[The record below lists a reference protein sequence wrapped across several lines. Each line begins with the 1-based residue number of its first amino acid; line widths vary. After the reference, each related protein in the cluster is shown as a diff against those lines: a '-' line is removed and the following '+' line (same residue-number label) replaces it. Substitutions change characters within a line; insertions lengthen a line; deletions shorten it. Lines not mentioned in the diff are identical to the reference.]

1 MGRFDLHSPS
11 MVCPFLFPLGLSQ
24 VTGWEDFHTCTW
36 AFCPY
41 LQAPFNPP
49 SQTAPPEPPRSLRAC
64 TLTHF
69 SGRQTWEEAPAGS
82 RASPQPA
89 GQRIWGSR
97 ASRASPR
104 AGGRVLGG
112 HVPLVMGCG
121 WKVVRVHPLK
131 NGTPR
136 QGPYCLGQ
144 RTAPVL
150 FYPQTL
156 HDQAGSGHKQQH

>member
-1 MGRFDLHSPS
+1 MASEHGSMGRFDLRSPIHGLPHSFPFGFIPS
-11 MVCPFLFPLGLSQ
+11 HRG
-24 VTGWEDFHTCTW
+24 DFHTCMWT
-36 AFCPY
+36 FSPH

-49 SQTAPPEPPRSLRAC
+49 TQTAPPELPGSLRAC

-69 SGRQTWEEAPAGS
+69 SGRQTWEEAPAGL

-97 ASRASPR
+97 APRAQPR

-121 WKVVRVHPLK
+121 WKVVRVGPLK
-131 NGTPR
+131 NGTPGR
-136 QGPYCLGQ
+136 GP
-144 RTAPVL
+144 TA
-150 FYPQTL
+150 
-156 HDQAGSGHKQQH
+156 